1 MDRIINTLAIENT
14 FHTGFLALTPVSQ
27 KRPELFEPHEEAII
41 TSMYNT
47 DHMMLYAQ
55 GGNIL
60 AQMAVAC
67 GDEVCNKM
75 C

>member
-1 MDRIINTLAIENT
+1 MDRIVNTLAMENT
-14 FHTGFLALTPVSQ
+14 FHTGFLALTPVSA

-41 TSMYNT
+41 ASMYNT

-60 AQMAVAC
+60 AQVAVAC
-67 GDEVCNKM
+67 GDEVHNRL
-75 C
+75 